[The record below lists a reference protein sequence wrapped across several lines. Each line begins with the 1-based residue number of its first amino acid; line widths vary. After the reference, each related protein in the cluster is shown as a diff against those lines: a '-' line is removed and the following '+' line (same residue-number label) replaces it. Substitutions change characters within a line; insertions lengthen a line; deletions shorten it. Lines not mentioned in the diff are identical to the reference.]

1 MSWKVQISDQA
12 IKKLKKLDR
21 VNRELILAYIE
32 QRIEGCEDPRLFG
45 EPLKENL
52 SGYWRYRIGQYRL
65 ICEIEDAI
73 VTVYIVEVGHRRQV
87 YDR

>member
-1 MSWKVQISDQA
+1 MRWKVQISDQA
-12 IKKLKKLDR
+12 VKELKKLDR
-21 VNRELILAYIE
+21 VNREMIITYIE
-32 QRIEGCEDPRLFG
+32 QRIEGCENPRSFG

-65 ICEIEDAI
+65 ICEIEDSVI
-73 VTVYIVEVGHRRQV
+73 TVYVVTIGHRRQV